1 MNNAAN
7 LKESKPESC
16 SVWIMCSCRNHS
28 LRQQT
33 NSANIEEG
41 LSGTKEYLTMH
52 YVLIVYDIQEKQGGI
67 DTLICDAVSCSVIKS
82 EKQEP
87 QVGFEP
93 TTSSLPRTRDT
104 PMPLRRVCDNNIGQ
118 YLT

>member
-1 MNNAAN
+1 MDEQ
-7 LKESKPESC
+7 K
-16 SVWIMCSCRNHS
+16 
-28 LRQQT
+28 
-33 NSANIEEG
+33 IE
-41 LSGTKEYLTMH
+41 
-52 YVLIVYDIQEKQGGI
+52 IQI
-67 DTLICDAVSCSVIKS
+67 RITIRDAVSYCVTNS

-118 YLT
+118 HLT

>member
-1 MNNAAN
+1 MDE
-7 LKESKPESC
+7 LEIEIKLR
-16 SVWIMCSCRNHS
+16 IRFRN
-28 LRQQT
+28 
-33 NSANIEEG
+33 
-41 LSGTKEYLTMH
+41 
-52 YVLIVYDIQEKQGGI
+52 GI
-67 DTLICDAVSCSVIKS
+67 AVRLSVIKS

>member
-1 MNNAAN
+1 MDE
-7 LKESKPESC
+7 LEIEIKLR
-16 SVWIMCSCRNHS
+16 IRFRN
-28 LRQQT
+28 
-33 NSANIEEG
+33 
-41 LSGTKEYLTMH
+41 
-52 YVLIVYDIQEKQGGI
+52 GI
-67 DTLICDAVSCSVIKS
+67 AVSCSVINS

>member
-1 MNNAAN
+1 MDEQEIEI
-7 LKESKPESC
+7 KIK
-16 SVWIMCSCRNHS
+16 IRIRN
-28 LRQQT
+28 
-33 NSANIEEG
+33 
-41 LSGTKEYLTMH
+41 
-52 YVLIVYDIQEKQGGI
+52 
-67 DTLICDAVSCSVIKS
+67 AVSCSVMNS

-118 YLT
+118 DLT